1 MKRKYKQPTIKS
13 RDIETE
19 NDLARSIGVND
30 VRSYGP
36 QLSKDSEFDSEEDN
50 PTDTASGGLW

>member
-19 NDLARSIGVND
+19 NDLARSIG
-30 VRSYGP
+30 YGP